1 MSKKQRRHKNKKDNL
16 NSLQSSQSSQ
26 PQPLSQPLSLSSNL
40 LLANS
45 SVVDDVLDAVAY
57 STTTN
62 ELNDADEIPVPATH
76 HSEPS
81 DQQAPSA
88 LGTMMSL
95 CMKTHIVP
103 ISTAIAALQDE
114 VRQLKDLIAKLTA
127 QVCDMSVPL
136 TNITGSESQ
145 HDNVGRLQA
154 VACPH
159 PTTSRAALSTT
170 TKLRVGQP
178 LSSNPNQT
186 TADLRCSS
194 QQEAN
199 NQQAVTAMYID
210 LKKKQQRSS
219 NIVISGLPAS
229 DNDVKSVIELL
240 RSEFEC
246 DIEDWPGADVIRC
259 KRLGKQQNNKTQ
271 SLLATLGS
279 RDQATYFIKNAR
291 YLRSSNIK
299 AVREGVYINADLT
312 PPEAKAAYELRLK
325 RKQRQQREQNK
336 GGQQS
341 DQATTESTRRV
352 RLVYRSTA
360 ATTTTILH
368 PSDQPYPHDDLS
380 SLTNDCGSR
389 ESTTTALNQVRLE
402 ASSSEASMEA
412 KNDQMS
418 NAEAQHIS
426 LQWR

>member
-1 MSKKQRRHKNKKDNL
+1 M
-16 NSLQSSQSSQ
+16 
-26 PQPLSQPLSLSSNL
+26 
-40 LLANS
+40 
-45 SVVDDVLDAVAY
+45 
-57 STTTN
+57 
-62 ELNDADEIPVPATH
+62 
-76 HSEPS
+76 
-81 DQQAPSA
+81 
-88 LGTMMSL
+88 
-95 CMKTHIVP
+95 
-103 ISTAIAALQDE
+103 
-114 VRQLKDLIAKLTA
+114 
-127 QVCDMSVPL
+127 
-136 TNITGSESQ
+136 
-145 HDNVGRLQA
+145 
-154 VACPH
+154 
-159 PTTSRAALSTT
+159 
-170 TKLRVGQP
+170 
-178 LSSNPNQT
+178 
-186 TADLRCSS
+186 
-194 QQEAN
+194 
-199 NQQAVTAMYID
+199 
-210 LKKKQQRSS
+210 
-219 NIVISGLPAS
+219 
-229 DNDVKSVIELL
+229 L

-259 KRLGKQQNNKTQ
+259 KQLGKQQNNKTQ
-271 SLLATLGS
+271 PLLATLGS

-426 LQWR
+426 LQWRSNRKSSTEQQAISESVSAATESQSKSAATASFQYNTLAPEFCPVSMDSQSTDSVAINAAPSSGQQHTGVSEEAGRPNIASQQSA